1 MKLDEIELTEAT
13 DIPENVTV
21 NDVLRMFDAARR
33 GISIMNK
40 LKDVDQRKKHASA
53 IFKNL
58 NKIKAMLMRLTEP
71 VEE

>member
-58 NKIKAMLMRLTEP
+58 NKIKGMLMKLTVA